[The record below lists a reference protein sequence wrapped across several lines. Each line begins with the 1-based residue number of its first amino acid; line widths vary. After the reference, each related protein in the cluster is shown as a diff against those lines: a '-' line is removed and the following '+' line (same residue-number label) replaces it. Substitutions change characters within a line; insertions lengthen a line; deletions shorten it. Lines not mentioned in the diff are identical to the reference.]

1 MKTHFSITKSVPAVF
16 FSVCLLLIS
25 CKKEKAIRLEGK
37 LLISSSNP
45 IPIKNFELNFYQS
58 GSPSIPFPANVAS
71 AEASTVTDNNGNFKV
86 DFKPGKAYFVFFQS
100 TNSSPISVTGSMNS
114 NFPEFFLRHFTSELG
129 TYYLYKKIDEVY
141 LSLSTTNEI
150 SFSDTILISY
160 HSTNGSINKTKTGI
174 SIPSGSR
181 NFVFDTI
188 QDLAL
193 SRFDCLAKKYENDLY
208 IRVKKIGINYTQS
221 MMGSYN
227 DTIGLGDELK
237 KTLSFYF

>member
-1 MKTHFSITKSVPAVF
+1 MKTF
-16 FSVCLLLIS
+16 FSLKNFLTVALLSACVLFIS
-25 CKKEKAIRLEGK
+25 CKKTKTIKLEGK

-45 IPIKNFELNFYQS
+45 VPVRNAKLNFYQS
-58 GSPSIPFPANVAS
+58 GSQPIPFPANAAS

-114 NFPEFFLRHFTSELG
+114 NFPEFFLHHFTSELG

-141 LSLSTTNEI
+141 LSLSTSNEI
-150 SFSDTILISY
+150 SFSDTVQISY
-160 HSTNGSINKTKTGI
+160 HSTNGSITKTKIGL

-188 QDLAL
+188 QNLTL
-193 SRFDCLAKKYENDLY
+193 SRFDCLTKKYENDLN
-208 IRVKKIGINYTQS
+208 INVKKASLNYTQS
-221 MMGSYN
+221 MTASYN
-227 DTIGLGDELK
+227 DTISLGDEFK
-237 KTLSFYF
+237 KTLHFYF